1 MDLGIAG
8 RVSLVTGANRGI
20 GLACAL
26 ELSREGSRV
35 CLVAR
40 DQERLTKALAA
51 VRAVGGDGVAVSADL
66 STFEGCRTA
75 IEHCIAELGGLHI
88 LVNNAGAAREHDV
101 VDVPAELFEDAFE
114 LKLYGYLRMSQL
126 ALPHMRT
133 EGWGRIV
140 NIAGA
145 AGASPLPDNLPM
157 SIVNAGVL
165 NLTRALSD
173 VASGDGVT
181 VNAICPG
188 LTDTERS
195 RELRQEYATR
205 EGMDVEELLE
215 RIASRT
221 PAGRMAQPEE
231 IARVACFLS
240 SQAASFVHG
249 SAVYMDGGG
258 RRATP

>member
-8 RVSLVTGANRGI
+8 RVSLVTGASRGI
-20 GLACAL
+20 GRACAV
-26 ELSREGSRV
+26 ELAREGARV

-40 DQERLTKALAA
+40 DAGHLAEALAA
-51 VRAVGGDGVAVSADL
+51 VEAAGGEGMTISADL
-66 STFEGCRTA
+66 ATLEGCRDA
-75 IEHCIAELGGLHI
+75 VERCVREQGGLHI
-88 LVNNAGAAREHDV
+88 LVNNAGAAREHHVSDL
-101 VDVPAELFEDAFE
+101 PAELFDDAFG

-133 EGWGRIV
+133 AGWGRIV

-157 SIVNAGVL
+157 SITNAGVL

-173 VASGDGVT
+173 IASGDGVT

-188 LTDTERS
+188 LTDTDRS
-195 RELRQEYATR
+195 RELREERAAAV
-205 EGMDVEELLE
+205 GIDVEELLS
-215 RIASRT
+215 RMASRT
-221 PAGRMAQPEE
+221 PAGRMARAEE
-231 IARVACFLS
+231 IARVACFLAS
-240 SQAASFVHG
+240 TAASFVHG
-249 SAVYMDGGG
+249 SAIYMDGGG

>member
-8 RVSLVTGANRGI
+8 RVALVTGASRGI
-20 GLACAL
+20 GRACAV
-26 ELSREGSRV
+26 ELAREGARV

-40 DQERLTKALAA
+40 DEGRLAEALAA
-51 VRAVGGDGVAVSADL
+51 VREAGGEGVTVSADL
-66 STFEGCRTA
+66 ATLEGCRDAVDRCVT
-75 IEHCIAELGGLHI
+75 ELGALDI
-88 LVNNAGAAREHDV
+88 LVNNAGAAREHHV
-101 VDVPAELFEDAFE
+101 ADVPAELFDDAFA

-126 ALPHMRT
+126 ALPHMRAV
-133 EGWGRIV
+133 GWGRIV

-157 SIVNAGVL
+157 SVANAGVL

-173 VASGDGVT
+173 VASGDGVK

-188 LTDTERS
+188 LTDTERAHDLR
-195 RELRQEYATR
+195 RERAAEA
-205 EGMDVEELLE
+205 GIAVEELLG
-215 RIASRT
+215 RMASRT
-221 PAGRMAQPEE
+221 PAGRLAQPEE
-231 IARVACFLS
+231 IARVACFLA